1 MSLIWSGTNY
11 VLPGPAGLF
20 TLLLGIYWSAFFLVS
35 EYFRNRSLTA
45 YALALALPFLPLLIN
60 FSGTLWK
67 DVLVFDCFIF
77 SIGIV
82 LYSCKD
88 GFRHPSTVA
97 SIAAVMMIELGILAR
112 YNSQFAAVPLVALLF
127 WSTTPVRGA
136 EASAQVKGLLR
147 SALAVA
153 ALFVL
158 GTLILDLLLHPKKT
172 YPVGSLFLFDLAG
185 ISQHAGVN
193 LLPGEWT
200 AEQRRLILTA
210 CFEPKGWDSL
220 WGKCGFVVQ
229 KLQSENIWSNLLS
242 PWLHALQTYPIEYFL
257 HRFAYFRSLFLP
269 AVNYHVFIPDPS
281 QEMLNSGF
289 KANLL
294 LSGIKSIVLAGR
306 SAPFIGMLYSIG
318 FWLVAA

>member
-1 MSLIWSGTNY
+1 MVRIRPGEPTLIFPFDCPLLFSSFVKSQARLDTQCSCSGAVTGPSSEPDYWNTNLHEGQDVMPRWSIAKRIAIIVGARIIPAIGFILTYIAFYPGLMSLDSDFQLVQARSFEFSDWHPVIMSLIWSGTNY

-136 EASAQVKGLLR
+136 EASAQVKSLLR

-158 GTLILDLLLHPKKT
+158 GTLILDLLLH
-172 YPVGSLFLFDLAG
+172 
-185 ISQHAGVN
+185 
-193 LLPGEWT
+193 
-200 AEQRRLILTA
+200 
-210 CFEPKGWDSL
+210 
-220 WGKCGFVVQ
+220 
-229 KLQSENIWSNLLS
+229 
-242 PWLHALQTYPIEYFL
+242 
-257 HRFAYFRSLFLP
+257 
-269 AVNYHVFIPDPS
+269 
-281 QEMLNSGF
+281 
-289 KANLL
+289 
-294 LSGIKSIVLAGR
+294 
-306 SAPFIGMLYSIG
+306 
-318 FWLVAA
+318 